1 VFPSC
6 EEPVQTVKSATAHK
20 DAELSRKASKH
31 GAELTNTCKAIN
43 IQRKVK
49 TEVLVRKLQPI
60 KGYNRQAAT
69 ELAMK
74 VQAANAVDQSSC
86 GSPKSSRFKA
96 AATGKVIGVKLRK
109 DRLSLKTRIL
119 STALDSR
126 ATIKLSE
133 TMEDGC
139 KYCGVRNIQS

>member
-1 VFPSC
+1 VVFRSC
-6 EEPVQTVKSATAHK
+6 EEPVQAVKSATVHK
-20 DAELSRKASKH
+20 DAEFSQKASKH

-49 TEVLVRKLQPI
+49 TEVSVRKLQPI

-69 ELAMK
+69 ELAMT

-96 AATGKVIGVKLRK
+96 IAAGKVIGVKLRK
-109 DRLSLKTRIL
+109 VWV
-119 STALDSR
+119 
-126 ATIKLSE
+126 IKHE
-133 TMEDGC
+133 QEVGH
-139 KYCGVRNIQS
+139 